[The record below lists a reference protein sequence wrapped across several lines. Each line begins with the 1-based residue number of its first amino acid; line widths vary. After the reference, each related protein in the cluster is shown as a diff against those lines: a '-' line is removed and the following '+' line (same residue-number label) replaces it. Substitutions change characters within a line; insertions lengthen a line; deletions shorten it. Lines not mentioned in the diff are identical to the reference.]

1 MISKPQRRCA
11 LILAGV
17 WFLFAAPK
25 AAMSESSSN
34 QQRDISQEERNR
46 DLVVRFYDRFFN
58 AHDMAAADQMLS
70 EDYVQHNPNIP
81 TGRAA
86 FVTFATQRFAQ
97 FPQSHSTIIRSAVD
111 NDLVYLHIH
120 SVDQPGD
127 RGRAIINIFRVK
139 GGQIVEHWDVVQPV
153 PATSANQNTMF

>member
-1 MISKPQRRCA
+1 
-11 LILAGV
+11 
-17 WFLFAAPK
+17 
-25 AAMSESSSN
+25 MSESSGN
-34 QQRDISQEERNR
+34 RQRDISQEERNR

-58 AHDMAAADQMLS
+58 AHDMAAADEMLS
-70 EDYVQHNPNIP
+70 EDYVQHNPNIA

-86 FVTFATQRFAQ
+86 FVAFATQRFAR

-127 RGRAIINIFRVK
+127 CTSDYSNTLTNGKYGCYLGNAFTTAFGRFDFASGFGSFLGSPRV
-139 GGQIVEHWDVVQPV
+139 GSITAARWN
-153 PATSANQNTMF
+153 S